1 MEGSLTREVTF
12 STDFLLSLIKNDGA
26 SVVYFHFRNQFRLPL
41 LLYTNSPFFFL
52 IHCSLIFPIYASGF
66 RIIKIK
72 FFLVGKEKEIGVIMR
87 ERVKKKGLKG
97 GEKVNPNFLSN
108 HEGGVFHSIFF
119 PSIPFLVKQYAIAT
133 RGQACVS
140 HRNNSYRSLPRDKRI
155 EGRFMRLAGRDG
167 GCSRGWSRERAR
179 ILARL
184 C

>member
-1 MEGSLTREVTF
+1 M
-12 STDFLLSLIKNDGA
+12 
-26 SVVYFHFRNQFRLPL
+26 
-41 LLYTNSPFFFL
+41 
-52 IHCSLIFPIYASGF
+52 
-66 RIIKIK
+66 
-72 FFLVGKEKEIGVIMR
+72 
-87 ERVKKKGLKG
+87 
-97 GEKVNPNFLSN
+97 NPNFLSN

-184 C
+184 CWYTGRDKMEDGWKKNQNRFVVREKDLFREFGLAEIRSMNGYKMWNVTNF